1 MAPMILMSRRR
12 YAMLWYINSFSS
24 FLAVV
29 IVIIIPCF
37 ASKGFCVNHG
47 SPYLSYQ
54 YLKLSKFVIQRNVSS
69 VLVKAAA
76 SRSNTI
82 GLADDICMARWQ
94 LREHLIE
101 VRHMLLVER
110 DDLEEVSTLRS

>member
-1 MAPMILMSRRR
+1 MAPMILVSRLR
-12 YAMLWYINSFSS
+12 YAMLWYISSFSS

-37 ASKGFCVNHG
+37 SPKALRVRVLLSILWKGAV
-47 SPYLSYQ
+47 P
-54 YLKLSKFVIQRNVSS
+54 
-69 VLVKAAA
+69 
-76 SRSNTI
+76 RSNTI

-94 LREHLIE
+94 LREHFTE

-110 DDLEEVSTLRS
+110 DNLEEVSTPRS